1 MTKALTLGR
10 NIRKY
15 RKMRNMTQSELAERV
30 FVTPQNISKWENG
43 YSLPDVQN
51 LCILSDVLE
60 VSLDRLLGRDPE
72 SNCGKLMIGIDGGG
86 SKTEF
91 CLFAED
97 GSIIRQKQLGGTNP
111 NVYDINTVFNTL
123 KSGID
128 ILIDGFC
135 DVFAIFAGIAG
146 CGSQKNAQRVLDF
159 LKSQYPEMKIEVSGD
174 SLNSIYSTQY
184 FNSCFAVIAGT
195 GSVIFVKD
203 HEKITR
209 IGGWGY
215 LLDQSYNGFYL
226 GCEVLRAVMADEDG
240 IGERTYLTQVIQKE
254 LGGRAVENFGAIY
267 TKSNEEIASFT
278 RMLFDAYDN
287 GDAVACS
294 IIKYN
299 VSALSKRL
307 GEVIAKYPECEK
319 KIVLTGGLTHRSD
332 ILQKL
337 LIIPDGASLVFP
349 DLPPIYGACNYCV
362 RKFGSPHDKFY
373 ERFRNNYG
381 EINKNA

>member
-1 MTKALTLGR
+1 MFDIVKFGKNLAKL
-10 NIRKY
+10 RK
-15 RKMRNMTQSELAERV
+15 NADMTQSELAERV

-72 SNCGKLMIGIDGGG
+72 SNCGRLMIGIDGGG

-111 NVYDINTVFNTL
+111 NVYDITTVFNTL

-128 ILIDGFC
+128 LLIDGIF

-146 CGSQKNAQRVLDF
+146 CGNRENAQRVLEF
-159 LKSQYPEMKIEVSGD
+159 LKSQYPGMQIEVSGD

-184 FNSCFAVIAGT
+184 FESCFAVIAGT

-203 HEKITR
+203 QEKITR
-209 IGGWGY
+209 VGGWGY

-226 GCEVLRAVMADEDG
+226 GCETLRAVMADEDG
-240 IGERTYLTQVIQKE
+240 IGDRTYLTQVIQKE
-254 LGGRAVENFGAIY
+254 LGGRAVDSFGAIY
-267 TKSNEEIASFT
+267 SKSNEEIAAFT
-278 RMLFDAYDN
+278 KILFEAYDG
-287 GDAVACS
+287 GDAVACN
-294 IIKYN
+294 IIKNN
-299 VSALSKRL
+299 VSALSKML

-319 KIVLTGGLTHRSD
+319 KIVLTGGLTNRKD
-332 ILQKL
+332 ILEKYL
-337 LIIPDGASLVFP
+337 EIPSGASIVFP
-349 DLPPIYGACNYCV
+349 ELPPIYGACNYCV
-362 RKFGSPHDKFY
+362 RKFGSPHSDFHESFK
-373 ERFRNNYG
+373 NNYG

>member
-1 MTKALTLGR
+1 MLPHIMENIMTKALILGR

-15 RKMRNMTQSELAERV
+15 RKLRNMTQSELAERV

-43 YSLPDVQN
+43 YSFPDVQN
-51 LCILSDVLE
+51 LCIISDVLE

-72 SNCGKLMIGIDGGG
+72 SNCGRLMIGIDGGG

-128 ILIDGFC
+128 LLIDGIF

-146 CGSQKNAQRVLDF
+146 CGNRENAQRVLEF
-159 LKSQYPEMKIEVSGD
+159 LKSQYPGMQIEVSGD

-203 HEKITR
+203 QEKITR
-209 IGGWGY
+209 VGGWGY
-215 LLDQSYNGFYL
+215 LLDEGYNGFYL

-240 IGERTYLTQVIQKE
+240 IGERTCLTQAIQKE
-254 LGGRAVENFGAIY
+254 LGGRAVDNFGVIY
-267 TKSNEEIASFT
+267 SKSNEEIASFT
-278 RMLFDAYDN
+278 RMLFVISLASIAY
-287 GDAVACS
+287 
-294 IIKYN
+294 
-299 VSALSKRL
+299 
-307 GEVIAKYPECEK
+307 P
-319 KIVLTGGLTHRSD
+319 
-332 ILQKL
+332 
-337 LIIPDGASLVFP
+337 
-349 DLPPIYGACNYCV
+349 
-362 RKFGSPHDKFY
+362 
-373 ERFRNNYG
+373 
-381 EINKNA
+381 